1 MAIRSESPTMPVI
14 FISGEPGNGQ
24 FSRSAKGFFFLEKPF
39 HAKDIPYATQRMLLS
54 KQQV

>member
-1 MAIRSESPTMPVI
+1 MPVI